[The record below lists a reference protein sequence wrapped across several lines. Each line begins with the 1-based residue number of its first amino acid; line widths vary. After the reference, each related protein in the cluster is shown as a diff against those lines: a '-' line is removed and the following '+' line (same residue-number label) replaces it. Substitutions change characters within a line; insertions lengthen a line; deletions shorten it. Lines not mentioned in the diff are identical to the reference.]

1 MTRALFIHV
10 PRTGGNTMRYMYRE
24 HIHVYSHD
32 TVEQVKM
39 RFSQTWD
46 QHWKFG
52 FVRNPWDRMVSLY
65 FNSRYSRHEHIPT
78 GLGQL
83 QQDFHWW
90 LHRPRITR
98 KGYEWI
104 HQQSPANMLC
114 IDGEVAVDE
123 VFEFDDMY
131 TAHRFIA
138 ATLEV
143 PPTAVRHRKAAPRP
157 CSAKSILSDRGD
169 RELIARIG
177 AWEIDR
183 YGYTFEG
190 ATR

>member
-123 VFEFDDMY
+123 VFEFD
-131 TAHRFIA
+131 AVEGLPFPRFHEFVMDDGVGLPIDQNLHAMSKIVRCHVCHA
-138 ATLEV
+138 A
-143 PPTAVRHRKAAPRP
+143 
-157 CSAKSILSDRGD
+157 SS
-169 RELIARIG
+169 
-177 AWEIDR
+177 
-183 YGYTFEG
+183 
-190 ATR
+190 